1 MTTFDTDVLVIGAG
15 PSGAMAARELA
26 RLGQDTLLVDRA
38 RFPRSKP
45 CGDGLTMRSTEILT
59 DLGLADELFAGHKPL
74 DKVRMWS
81 PAGDLLEFTCED
93 DPAEFGYVIPRKD
106 VDHFLWRKAQE
117 AGATFRQARISQVA
131 MDDAGVTATT
141 DQGET
146 LRAKYLVLAAGGL
159 SPLPMQLGF
168 SDSFLSQAVAMRG
181 YWENVGDLQH
191 SEDVYLF
198 PIRTAGYIWVF
209 SEPGGL
215 ANVGLGVDRD
225 DYKAM
230 GTQLP
235 ELLRGWLRDDPR
247 LAPRFREARELNLE
261 GHIIPLGLR
270 RGPLTRGRTLLVGDA
285 AGVANPVTGEGISH
299 SMATGLSAARAIA
312 AAAPGDTLAPLQAYE
327 ATTRAELERKY
338 RRMEFA
344 NGFLKH
350 PEFTNYWFRLAQR
363 KPELKARMQG
373 FLRSPR
379 RRGPKTSWVE
389 FAKWM
394 LLP

>member
-1 MTTFDTDVLVIGAG
+1 MTKTDSDVLVIGAG

-26 RLGQDTLLVDRA
+26 RLGHDVLLVDRA
-38 RFPRSKP
+38 AFPRSKP
-45 CGDGLTMRSTEILT
+45 CGDGLTMRATEILAE
-59 DLGLADELFAGHKPL
+59 LGLADELFAGHKPL
-74 DKVRMWS
+74 EKVRMWS
-81 PAGDLLEFTCED
+81 PAGDLLEFTCTD

-106 VDHFLWRKAQE
+106 VDHFLWRKAVE
-117 AGATFRQARISQVA
+117 AGAQAVQARISKVA
-131 MDDAGVTATT
+131 MSDDGVVATT
-141 DQGET
+141 DKGDT
-146 LRAKYLVLAAGGL
+146 LTARFVVLAAGGL
-159 SPLPMQLGF
+159 SPLPVQLGF
-168 SDSFLSQAVAMRG
+168 SDRFLSQAVAMRG

-215 ANVGLGVDRD
+215 ANVGLGIDRD

-230 GTQLP
+230 GAQLP
-235 ELLRGWLRDDPR
+235 ELLRGWLKTDPR
-247 LAPRFREARELNLE
+247 LAPRFKDAKELNLE
-261 GHIIPLGLR
+261 GHVIPLGLR
-270 RGPLTRGRTLLVGDA
+270 QGPLVKGRALLVGDA
-285 AGVANPVTGEGISH
+285 AGVANPVTGEGVSYG
-299 SMATGLSAARAIA
+299 MATGLAAARAIDA
-312 AAAPGDTLAPLQAYE
+312 ARQQDSLDPIRAYE
-327 ATTRAELERKY
+327 AATRAELERKY
-338 RRMEFA
+338 RKMEFA

-363 KPELKARMQG
+363 KPQLKARMQG

-379 RRGPKTSWVE
+379 RRGPRAGLLD

>member
-1 MTTFDTDVLVIGAG
+1 MTTYDSDVLVIGAG
-15 PSGAMAARELA
+15 PSGATAARELA
-26 RLGQDTLLVDRA
+26 RLGHRTLLVDRA
-38 RFPRSKP
+38 SFPRSKP
-45 CGDGLTMRSTEILT
+45 CGDGLTMRATEIFA

-74 DKVRMWS
+74 EKVRMWS
-81 PAGDLLEFTCED
+81 PAGELLEFTCQD

-117 AGATFRQARISQVA
+117 AGADFVQARIASVT

-141 DQGET
+141 DKGDT

-159 SPLPMQLGF
+159 SPLPVQLGF
-168 SDSFLSQAVAMRG
+168 SEGFLSQAVAMRG

-215 ANVGLGVDRD
+215 ANVGLGIDRD

-247 LAPRFREARELNLE
+247 LAPRFKDAKELNLE
-261 GHIIPLGLR
+261 GHVIPLGLR
-270 RGPLTRGRTLLVGDA
+270 QGPLVKGRTLLIGDA
-285 AGVANPVTGEGISH
+285 AGVANPVTGEGVSYG
-299 SMATGLSAARAIA
+299 MATGIAAARAVDA
-312 AAAPGDTLAPLQAYE
+312 ATKTQSLQPLSAYE
-327 ATTRAELERKY
+327 TATRAELEAKY
-338 RRMEFA
+338 RKMEFA

-363 KPELKARMQG
+363 KPELKAHMQG

-379 RRGPKTSWVE
+379 RRGPKTTWVK

>member
-1 MTTFDTDVLVIGAG
+1 MTAYDSDVLVIGAG
-15 PSGAMAARELA
+15 PSGSMAAREAA
-26 RLGQDTLLVDRA
+26 RLGLSTLLVDRA
-38 RFPRSKP
+38 SFPRSKP
-45 CGDGLTMRSTEILT
+45 CGDGLTMRATEILAEQ
-59 DLGLADELFAGHKPL
+59 GLADELFAGHKPL
-74 DKVRMWS
+74 EKVRMWS
-81 PAGDLLEFTCED
+81 PAGDLLEFTCEE

-106 VDHFLWRKAQE
+106 LDHFLWRKALD
-117 AGATFRQARISQVA
+117 AGAHFRQARVA
-131 MDDAGVTATT
+131 DVTMDHSGVTATT
-141 DQGET
+141 DKGET
-146 LRAKYLVLAAGGL
+146 LRAQYLILAAGGL
-159 SPLPMQLGF
+159 SPLPVKLGF
-168 SDSFLSQAVAMRG
+168 SGEFLSQAVAMRG

-215 ANVGLGVDRD
+215 ANVGLGIDRD

-230 GTQLP
+230 GKQLP

-247 LAPRFREARELNLE
+247 LAHRFKDAKELNLE
-261 GHIIPLGLR
+261 GHVIPLGLR
-270 RGPLTRGRTLLVGDA
+270 QGPLVKGRTLLVGDA
-285 AGVANPVTGEGISH
+285 AGVANPVTGEGISYG
-299 SMATGLSAARAIA
+299 MATGIAAARAVEA
-312 AAAPGDTLAPLQAYE
+312 AAKAGSLQPIQAYE
-327 ATTRAELERKY
+327 TATRKELEKKFRQ
-338 RRMEFA
+338 MEIA

-350 PEFTNYWFRLAQR
+350 PEFTNYWFRLAKK

-379 RRGPKTSWVE
+379 RRGPRAGLLD